1 MVGLL
6 LYRDPVSDCRQ
17 DCIVVMCRLPWVAC
31 WGRYSTAVN
40 MNTVHFW
47 L

>member
-6 LYRDPVSDCRQ
+6 LYRDPVSDCRP

-31 WGRYSTAVN
+31 WGRYSAVIN